1 MNSYILQTLA
11 SQHSAEVAQRSRTRT
26 RVSLPAAPTT
36 RRHIFSRVQWQ
47 VPARARRV
55 AG

>member
-11 SQHSAEVAQRSRTRT
+11 SQHSAEVAHRSRT